1 MTELISAR
9 VESVTAVGS
18 RQALVVCDVEDS
30 PLRASHTIPGQ
41 YAKADLWREQVARP
55 YAIASPP
62 GSPRLELLVKL
73 PHGDTA
79 AALERRSAL
88 VSLMPGETIFMGR
101 AEGRGYPLVALAGT
115 DVWLIATGTG
125 IAPLRSLIET
135 ILRDRDRFG
144 ELTLLYG
151 VQTPDDLAFSERFG
165 TWIGQ
170 GISVRPIVSRPAHTT
185 WEGASGYVQDHLPS
199 VLAHPGR
206 THAVVCGL
214 PEMDRVVA
222 ARLLELGVGPDRVH
236 RNW

>member
-1 MTELISAR
+1 MTESISAL

-18 RQALVVCDVEDS
+18 RQALVVFDVEHS
-30 PLRASHTIPGQ
+30 PLRTSHTIPGQ
-41 YAKADLWREQVARP
+41 FVKADLWREQVARP
-55 YAIASPP
+55 YAIASRP

-73 PHGDTA
+73 PHGDA
-79 AALERRSAL
+79 GPAHERRSAL
-88 VSLMPGETIFMGR
+88 LSLLPGETIPVGR
-101 AEGRGYPLVALAGT
+101 AEGRGYPIAALAGA

-135 ILRDRDRFG
+135 MLLDRSRFG
-144 ELTLLYG
+144 ELIVLYG
-151 VQTPDDLAFSERFG
+151 VQTPDDLAFSQQYG
-165 TWIGQ
+165 AWIGQ
-170 GISVRPIVSRPAHTT
+170 GVRVLPVVSRPSHTT